1 MGVFVRMRRLRGEGG
16 VMAVVVTICVVV
28 VIALFLIGW
37 PMYNVWRREM
47 LGRSELAQAEWNKQ
61 ILIREADARLEAAK
75 LDAEAEAIRAAGMAR
90 AMEIES
96 GRLTETYIKYLW
108 VRMMVDNPNVIKV
121 YIPTEAGL
129 PILEVRP

>member
-1 MGVFVRMRRLRGEGG
+1 
-16 VMAVVVTICVVV
+16 MAVVVTICVVV